1 MSRSL
6 LLGAI
11 ALTLA
16 ACGGEGGGLTFP
28 PTTGTLQVTASTRG
42 DEMDPDGFSVKLD
55 AQDPDNL
62 APGGM
67 LERAGLQP
75 GDHTVFLGGVAANCS
90 VADNPQTVTIKAGE
104 TATVQFAVTC
114 TATSGSIVVTTTTT
128 GDSPDPDGYSVIL
141 DGSDQGA
148 ITTTGQLT
156 LTGLVLGSHVV
167 GLTGLA
173 GNCQVQGDNLRT
185 VTVTPGGT
193 ATADY
198 TISCTAPPP
207 GAGTLRISTTTT
219 GNDPDAGGYTVS
231 VDGGPTRPIGPN
243 AVEAISNVAPGNHQ
257 VRLSDVSSNCRVQG
271 ANPRAATVPAGGS
284 VDVGFSITCTP
295 ATGTVR
301 VNLST
306 HGQPTDPN
314 GYVATLDGTGAGKN
328 VGVNGSVRFDDVP
341 VGSHTIG
348 LGDIAS
354 NCSADAPSKTV
365 SVTAGTTSDVSFTVT
380 CSATTGSITV
390 TTQTNGSSP
399 DLDGYTIRI
408 DGTDHGAI
416 GSNDQQT
423 VNGISAGSHTVTLS
437 GVAGNCTIDGD
448 DQRTVNLSDG
458 GTATV
463 GFTVT
468 CSAPAPDTGALHITT
483 STTGADQDADGYS
496 FTIDQGAPQNIDAS
510 GQATVGN
517 LSAGKHTVQLS
528 GIADNC
534 TVQGDNPR
542 SVTVSADGTTEVPFD
557 VSCTATSGAIEVTV
571 STSGDQPDQNG
582 YDVTLDGTSTQHVA
596 VTGSVTFTQVPPGT
610 RTLVLG
616 DVAENCTVTGGNS
629 QSVTVTASQTSK
641 ITFSVS
647 CPTPPPQTGSINVTT
662 STTGDDPDADG
673 YTVTVDGAANQH
685 VDASGSTT
693 FDNVPLGD
701 HAVELSGLAS
711 DCTVNGDNPVQVSV
725 TGDSPGDASFSITCT
740 AQPATSASTR

>member
-28 PTTGTLQVTASTRG
+28 PTTGTLQVTATTSG

-55 AQDPDNL
+55 AQDPENL
-62 APGGM
+62 APGAM
-67 LERAGLQP
+67 LEHAGLQP

-148 ITTTGQLT
+148 IITTGQVT

-185 VTVTPGGT
+185 VTVTPGGS

-207 GAGTLRISTTTT
+207 GAGTLRITTATT

-231 VDGGPTRPIGPN
+231 VDGGPARPIGPN
-243 AVEAISNVAPGNHQ
+243 AVEAISNVAPGDHQ

-271 ANPRAATVPAGGS
+271 ANPRAATVPAGAS
-284 VDVGFSITCTP
+284 VDVSFSITCSP
-295 ATGTVR
+295 ATGTVM
-301 VNLST
+301 VSLTTN
-306 HGQPTDPN
+306 GQPTDPN

-328 VGVNGSVRFDDVP
+328 VGVNGSVRFDAVP
-341 VGSHTIG
+341 VGSHTIA

-354 NCSADAPSKTV
+354 NCSADAASKTV

-380 CSATTGSITV
+380 CAATTGSIAV

-399 DLDGYTIRI
+399 DPDGYTIRI
-408 DGTDHGAI
+408 DGHDHGAI

-423 VNGISAGSHTVTLS
+423 VNGISTGSHTVTLS
-437 GVAGNCTIDGD
+437 GVAGNCSIDGD
-448 DQRTVNLSDG
+448 DQQTLNVPSG

-463 GFTVT
+463 GFTIT
-468 CSAPAPDTGALHITT
+468 CATPPPTTGTLHITT
-483 STTGADQDADGYS
+483 VTTGSNQDDGYR
-496 FTIDQGAPQNIDAS
+496 FAVDGGATQPIGANTDVS
-510 GQATVGN
+510 VPN
-517 LSAGKHTVQLS
+517 VSAGDHSVTLS
-528 GIADNC
+528 DIAPNC
-534 TVQGDNPR
+534 TLDGDNPKTVTVPAGGTGDVR
-542 SVTVSADGTTEVPFD
+542 FNISCTAPTGSVVVDVTTSGDSQDPDGYIAKLDNADPGQRVDDTGKVTFTNVATGNHSVALSDIAANCQVDQQSKDVSVSADAPAEVKF
-557 VSCTATSGAIEVTV
+557 
-571 STSGDQPDQNG
+571 
-582 YDVTLDGTSTQHVA
+582 
-596 VTGSVTFTQVPPGT
+596 
-610 RTLVLG
+610 
-616 DVAENCTVTGGNS
+616 TVTC
-629 QSVTVTASQTSK
+629 QQE
-641 ITFSVS
+641 
-647 CPTPPPQTGSINVTT
+647 TGSIQVQT
-662 STTGDDPDADG
+662 STTGGDPNQQFAIQLDDQASQPIGPTDTHTFDAVPVGSHTITLSGVPGECTIDPS
-673 YTVTVDGAANQH
+673 
-685 VDASGSTT
+685 ASQNADVISGQSTT
-693 FDNVPLGD
+693 RSFTISCP
-701 HAVELSGLAS
+701 APTS
-711 DCTVNGDNPVQVSV
+711 VNP
-725 TGDSPGDASFSITCT
+725 
-740 AQPATSASTR
+740 